1 MPQSST
7 RGPSSRWF
15 LSPRSSPALSLLA
28 YLAGEAV
35 RKRWGMF
42 LTIAESAAVVSI
54 ILLLMLFLPRYRRPI
69 VVALLVVLLML
80 LLVPF
85 LPQFF

>member
-1 MPQSST
+1 M
-7 RGPSSRWF
+7 F
-15 LSPRSSPALSLLA
+15 PA
-28 YLAGEAV
+28 
-35 RKRWGMF
+35 
-42 LTIAESAAVVSI
+42 IAESVAVVSI
-54 ILLLMLFLPRYRRPI
+54 ILLLMLFLPSRYTRPI